1 MGIVQS
7 ELSRIQGIL
16 HNQKITITKG
26 ELISQ
31 LGGRLLTFRELA
43 FLHRQQLISDHEL
56 GVYMDMKSYTTFTKN
71 HVNIITNT
79 KPGSQK
85 K

>member
-26 ELISQ
+26 ELVSQ
-31 LGGRLLTFRELA
+31 LGGRLLTFSELA

-56 GVYMDMKSYTTFTKN
+56 WVYMDMKSYTTFTIN
-71 HVNIITNT
+71 HVNIITKIHQNL
-79 KPGSQK
+79 GL
-85 K
+85 